1 MSEETKDTEL
11 EETQVIGDVE
21 AREGGD
27 AQAGAPE
34 PEKGRKALSRNA
46 KIGIAAGCAAALA
59 AAVVGVCLWSNQ
71 PATLPADEPEGKA
84 LVAEAEEGEPQKVKV
99 GYEGYEPD
107 EGDTP
112 VIVHVTG
119 TTDGNRSVD
128 YYHAVSGAQEE
139 VELVPGGYSVE
150 YLPVLKAGG
159 SLLTAKD
166 GAVSAVVEDGAIAST
181 SKTNEKAAEDVTQDD
196 LNNVL
201 DAVKKAVEKGDDT
214 LKGDVGKDVAD
225 KVAEAVKATGKVDE
239 SKVEEAKKD
248 AETKASEPSSGI
260 DAGQP
265 AAPAGSAA
273 TTGRTGAAR
282 TKRLQASPP
291 ALPRQASLPA
301 TAAAANRSTCIT
313 GLRRP
318 SSAGCRI
325 RLPGMNSAQLALIFN
340 VHVGS
345 VLTTKLNGANTINH
359 WASDKVILIAF
370 KRLMAPCTMMR
381 PGITRPSRPG
391 TYAAGAGRLSSAAK
405 SVVFDNETGAE
416 NVRLHDRRAL
426 RLRCNTGALFGAPVL
441 CSWEG
446 IKGIN
451 RIGLVR
457 HFVSTLPFSAS
468 RKARP
473 ICSNP
478 GMSAE

>member
-21 AREGGD
+21 AREDGE
-27 AQAGAPE
+27 AQAREGE

-84 LVAEAEEGEPQKVKV
+84 LVAEAEEGASQKVKV
-99 GYEGYEPD
+99 GYEGYEAA

-112 VIVHVTG
+112 VIAHITG

-128 YYHAVSGAQEE
+128 YYHAVSGAQED
-139 VELVPGGYSVE
+139 VELVPGGYSIE

-159 SLLTAKD
+159 SLVTAKD

-214 LKGDVGKDVAD
+214 LKGAAGKDVVD

-248 AETKASEPSSGI
+248 AETKASEPSAGTN
-260 DAGQP
+260 AGQP
-265 AAPAGSAA
+265 AAPTGSNSNNGSNEGGADKAPASQPASTPSASQPSNNAGSSQGGTSQPEHVHNWVAQTEQQWVQDSAA
-273 TTGRTGAAR
+273 WDEQCPTGSYIQCSCGQRFDNQAQWSQHNKSLGFGQGHSYSVQETYGTVHHDATGHYETITTGYVCSGCGAA
-282 TKRLQASPP
+282 K
-291 ALPRQASLPA
+291 
-301 TAAAANRSTCIT
+301 
-313 GLRRP
+313 
-318 SSAGCRI
+318 
-325 RLPGMNSAQLALIFN
+325 
-340 VHVGS
+340 
-345 VLTTKLNGANTINH
+345 
-359 WASDKVILIAF
+359 
-370 KRLMAPCTMMR
+370 
-381 PGITRPSRPG
+381 
-391 TYAAGAGRLSSAAK
+391 
-405 SVVFDNETGAE
+405 
-416 NVRLHDRRAL
+416 
-426 RLRCNTGALFGAPVL
+426 
-441 CSWEG
+441 
-446 IKGIN
+446 
-451 RIGLVR
+451 
-457 HFVSTLPFSAS
+457 
-468 RKARP
+468 
-473 ICSNP
+473 
-478 GMSAE
+478 

>member
-11 EETQVIGDVE
+11 KETQVIGDVE
-21 AREGGD
+21 AREG
-27 AQAGAPE
+27 E

-71 PATLPADEPEGKA
+71 PATLPADEGEGEA
-84 LVAEAEEGEPQKVKV
+84 LVAEAEEGTPQKVKV
-99 GYEGYEPD
+99 GYEGYEPA

-159 SLLTAKD
+159 SLVTAKD
-166 GAVSAVVEDGAIAST
+166 GAVSAVVEDGALAST

-214 LKGDVGKDVAD
+214 LKGDAGKDVVD

-248 AETKASEPSSGI
+248 AETKASEPSAGTN
-260 DAGQP
+260 AGQP
-265 AAPAGSAA
+265 AATTGSNGNSGSNGGSADKA
-273 TTGRTGAAR
+273 PASQPASTPSASQPSGNGGSQGGTSQPEHVHNWVAQTEQQWVQDSAAWDEPIYSQQVRSICNTCGADITGNTTAHFKASGRNGCSGYHSETVQVQTGTTHHDATGHYETVTTGYVCSGCGAS
-282 TKRLQASPP
+282 K
-291 ALPRQASLPA
+291 
-301 TAAAANRSTCIT
+301 
-313 GLRRP
+313 
-318 SSAGCRI
+318 
-325 RLPGMNSAQLALIFN
+325 
-340 VHVGS
+340 
-345 VLTTKLNGANTINH
+345 
-359 WASDKVILIAF
+359 
-370 KRLMAPCTMMR
+370 
-381 PGITRPSRPG
+381 
-391 TYAAGAGRLSSAAK
+391 
-405 SVVFDNETGAE
+405 
-416 NVRLHDRRAL
+416 
-426 RLRCNTGALFGAPVL
+426 
-441 CSWEG
+441 
-446 IKGIN
+446 
-451 RIGLVR
+451 
-457 HFVSTLPFSAS
+457 
-468 RKARP
+468 
-473 ICSNP
+473 
-478 GMSAE
+478 

>member
-265 AAPAGSAA
+265 AAPAGSGSDNGSNGGGADKAPASQPSGTPSASQPSGNGGSSQQEHVHNWVAQTEQRWVQDSAA
-273 TTGRTGAAR
+273 WDEQCPTGSYIQCSCGQRFDNQAQWSQHNKSLGFGQGHSYSVQETYGTVHHDATGHYETVTTGYVCSGCGAA
-282 TKRLQASPP
+282 K
-291 ALPRQASLPA
+291 
-301 TAAAANRSTCIT
+301 
-313 GLRRP
+313 
-318 SSAGCRI
+318 
-325 RLPGMNSAQLALIFN
+325 
-340 VHVGS
+340 
-345 VLTTKLNGANTINH
+345 
-359 WASDKVILIAF
+359 
-370 KRLMAPCTMMR
+370 
-381 PGITRPSRPG
+381 
-391 TYAAGAGRLSSAAK
+391 
-405 SVVFDNETGAE
+405 
-416 NVRLHDRRAL
+416 
-426 RLRCNTGALFGAPVL
+426 
-441 CSWEG
+441 
-446 IKGIN
+446 
-451 RIGLVR
+451 
-457 HFVSTLPFSAS
+457 
-468 RKARP
+468 
-473 ICSNP
+473 
-478 GMSAE
+478 